1 MKHLKAQSGPFVE
14 RPFFKGGEIE
24 STCEE
29 ELIKAGL
36 CPAAPGPVRIER
48 FIEKRFGVTPTYEDL
63 GEGVLG
69 LTRFN
74 GQGVAEI
81 VVAEALDSEGS
92 TVSERRIRTTLA
104 HEAGHA
110 LFHTYLF
117 VLAPREPLFGDASE
131 PNKPKVLCR
140 EGADGATPNRYRG
153 QWWEYQANC
162 AIGGLLL
169 PTRLTHMALEPYVVA
184 SGSLGLRTFDQARLE
199 EATRMLADLFD
210 VNPVVARIRINQI
223 FPDQSGQMLL

>member
-14 RPFFKGGEIE
+14 RPYFKAGEIE
-24 STCEE
+24 STCEA

-48 FIEKRFGVTPTYEDL
+48 FIEKRFKVTPTYEDL

-69 LTRFN
+69 LTRFDSR
-74 GQGVAEI
+74 GVAE
-81 VVAEALDSEGS
+81 VVIAKALDSEGS
-92 TVSERRIRTTLA
+92 TVAERRIRTTLA

-140 EGADGATPNRYRG
+140 EGADGANPGRYRG

-169 PTRLTHMALEPYVVA
+169 PTRLTIMALEPYFVA
-184 SGSLGLRTFDQARLE
+184 SGSLGLLAFDQSRLDQ
-199 EATRMLADLFD
+199 ATRTLAELFD

-223 FPDQSGQMLL
+223 YPQQSGQMAL